1 MVSNRFVS
9 LATDDPDNSD
19 TDTDQTEPD
28 TTGKP
33 PDEISAAS
41 EDTLYY
47 DANDDTPYFLAGTEC
62 KNLNEPSTQL
72 SEFQILF
79 APLTNRSHKAQ
90 NQVS

>member
-1 MVSNRFVS
+1 MVWQAYLSVILSGRVH
-9 LATDDPDNSD
+9 
-19 TDTDQTEPD
+19 TEL
-28 TTGKP
+28 
-33 PDEISAAS
+33 EISQRC
-41 EDTLYY
+41 TLSWEGPRLRSSG
-47 DANDDTPYFLAGTEC
+47 ALSWEVGEELREELARRKC